1 MRNKHRSP
9 LSGPEG
15 TPQAFTKHYQRFL
28 QHSLKSAAALPL
40 SLTHEKPLSS
50 LLGPWKQRAARAQL
64 GSAPGPVTPA
74 FLTLTKS
81 GVIFPARCGRPA
93 TRRHRSCGASRRH
106 GGRRPRRPA
115 PPSDPSSAL
124 GSPSTKAKRGTK
136 SGRLWRQCP
145 GSPRASY
152 PLSSEAG
159 RPGSQRQGE
168 HGGGTRFSDPG
179 RSRLTGN
186 ERARRPGARVPE
198 PGTHGARALTS
209 PGRTAH
215 ALTSLGPASGT
226 GRVPRRGGARG
237 LLGPVGGPETTQS
250 LKGRTGSAS

>member
-1 MRNKHRSP
+1 MRNKHWSP

-81 GVIFPARCGRPA
+81 GVTFPARCGRPA

-237 LLGPVGGPETTQS
+237 LVG
-250 LKGRTGSAS
+250 